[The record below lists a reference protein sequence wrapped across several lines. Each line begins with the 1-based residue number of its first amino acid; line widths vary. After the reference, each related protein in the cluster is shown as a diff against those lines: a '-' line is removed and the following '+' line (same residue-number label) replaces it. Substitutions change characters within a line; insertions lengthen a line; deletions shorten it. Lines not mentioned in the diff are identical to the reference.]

1 MAHGAVHGGRR
12 FQTGSRLVIRPASG
26 VDADTVARIYVESW
40 NASFG
45 ALLSRTD
52 RTLTPELL
60 ARWRRGLSRPVP
72 HRLWVAE
79 RSEAIVGFA
88 EIGPSRDPVDPAIGE
103 LYNIFVDEPHWR
115 TGVGSALVAIA
126 HRHLV
131 QDRYRT
137 AILWTVAAY
146 RQGIAFYEAMGWR
159 RDGGIRDQGRQIR
172 LRRDPNRL

>member
-1 MAHGAVHGGRR
+1 MSSGL
-12 FQTGSRLVIRPASG
+12 FIRPASG
-26 VDADTVARIYVESW
+26 VDAETVARIYVESW

-52 RTLTPELL
+52 RTVTQELL
-60 ARWRRGLSRPVP
+60 GRWRRALSRPVP
-72 HRLWVAE
+72 HRAWVAE
-79 RSEAIVGFA
+79 RSGAIVGFA

-103 LYNIFVDEPHWR
+103 LDNIFVDEAHWR

-131 QDRYRT
+131 QDRYRA
-137 AILWTVAAY
+137 AILWTVAGY
-146 RQGIAFYEAMGWR
+146 RRGIAFYEAMGWR

-172 LRRDPNRL
+172 FRREPSRL